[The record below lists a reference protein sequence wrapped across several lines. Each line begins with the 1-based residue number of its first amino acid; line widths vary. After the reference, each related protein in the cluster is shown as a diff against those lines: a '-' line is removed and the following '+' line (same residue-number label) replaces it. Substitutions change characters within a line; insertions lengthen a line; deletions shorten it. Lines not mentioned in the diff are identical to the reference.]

1 MIKEDLLKLVEAL
14 GDKDDVNETLKAIE
28 EFKIGS
34 AESIDLTKLTID
46 DYKNILENNATI
58 KGYNQ
63 SNLDSAISIAINSH
77 DKKFAAEKLPKLIDD
92 ALKAKSNEGKTE
104 IEIKFEEMQKE
115 MENMKNEKTK
125 AEMSSKYTKVLGE
138 KGLPI
143 ELINY
148 VLGADD
154 ETTTANIEQIGTLF
168 TSAIQ
173 ANTKNLVNGSGYV
186 PPAGTPGDKGAVTK
200 EQFKK
205 MSYADRNKLFK
216 ENKDLYTSLNE
227 GEI

>member
-1 MIKEDLLKLVEAL
+1 MKKTDLLKLVEQLADDGDINEIIL
-14 GDKDDVNETLKAIE
+14 GAD
-28 EFKIGS
+28 EFKGLGN
-34 AESIDLTKLTID
+34 ADLSKLTVD
-46 DYKNILENNATI
+46 DFKKLITENAAI
-58 KGYNQ
+58 SGYNQ
-63 SNLDSAISIAINSH
+63 SSIDSAIGKAITAH
-77 DKKFAAEKLPKLIDD
+77 DEKFNKEKLPKILED
-92 ALKAKSNEGKTE
+92 AIKAKSNEGKTE

-115 MENMKNEKTK
+115 MENMKSEKTK

-154 ETTTANIEQIGTLF
+154 ESTTANIEQIGTLF

-173 ANTKNLVNGSGYV
+173 ANTKSLVNNSGYV
-186 PPAGTPGDKGAVTK
+186 PPIGAPGDKGAVTK

>member
-1 MIKEDLLKLVEAL
+1 MKKTDLLKLVEAL
-14 GDKDDVNETLKAIE
+14 GDEEEINETLKAIE

-63 SNLDSAISIAINSH
+63 SSLDSAISKAINSH
-77 DKKFAAEKLPKLIDD
+77 DEKFKVEKLPKLLDD
-92 ALKAKSNEGKTE
+92 AIKAKSNEGKSE
-104 IEIKFEEMQKE
+104 IEIKFEEMQKQ
-115 MENMKNEKTK
+115 MENMKSEKTR

-154 ETTTANIEQIGTLF
+154 ETTTANIENIGTLF
-168 TSAIQ
+168 TGAIQ

-186 PPAGTPGDKGAVTK
+186 PPAGTLGDKGGITK

-205 MSYADRNKLFK
+205 MNYADKNKLFK

-227 GEI
+227 GAK

>member
-1 MIKEDLLKLVEAL
+1 MIKEDLLKLVEVL

-63 SNLDSAISIAINSH
+63 SSLDSAISKAINSH
-77 DKKFAAEKLPKLIDD
+77 DEKFKNEKLPNII
-92 ALKAKSNEGKTE
+92 AEELKKKSNEGKTE
-104 IEIKFEEMQKE
+104 IEIKFEEMQKQ
-115 MENMKNEKTK
+115 MENMKSEKTR

-154 ETTTANIEQIGTLF
+154 ESTNSNIEHIGTLF
-168 TSAIQ
+168 TGAIQ
-173 ANTKNLVNGSGYV
+173 ANTKSLVNNSGYV
-186 PPAGTPGDKGAVTK
+186 PPIGTPGDKGAVTK